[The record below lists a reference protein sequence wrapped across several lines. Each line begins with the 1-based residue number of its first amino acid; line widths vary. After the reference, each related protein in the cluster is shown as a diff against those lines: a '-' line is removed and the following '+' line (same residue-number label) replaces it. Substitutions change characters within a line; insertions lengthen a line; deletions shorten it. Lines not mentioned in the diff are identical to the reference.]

1 MLFLVLFFV
10 ATIGSQTIN
19 LRSRRIE
26 MQSTAKSFPLLL
38 LTLLACVSSCSGAQS
53 KIKQETYL
61 DLTSNSFPLFPDG
74 DIQIKLY
81 SFKKYESY
89 KENLLAFDGLIIG
102 DNLNSELASINE
114 TFNQY
119 NDSCI
124 LLVAGTFGTSDTL
137 SFTYNGGALFCD
149 VYVPSPATEGLVNKF
164 VSFVVDDENLS
175 MDSDVSLIVNY
186 EREVQP

>member
-1 MLFLVLFFV
+1 M
-10 ATIGSQTIN
+10 ATNGSQTIN

-26 MQSTAKSFPLLL
+26 MQSTAKSFRLLL
-38 LTLLACVSSCSGAQS
+38 LTLLACVSSCSGPQS
-53 KIKQETYL
+53 KLKQETYL

-89 KENLLAFDGLIIG
+89 KESLLAFDGFIIG
-102 DNLNSELASINE
+102 DDLNNELASINE

-119 NDSCI
+119 DDSCI
-124 LLVAGTFGTSDTL
+124 LLAAGTFGTSDVL
-137 SFTYNGGALFCD
+137 NFTYDKNILFCN
-149 VYVPSPATEGLVNKF
+149 VRVPNLSTEGLLNKF

-175 MDSDVSLIVNY
+175 TDSDVSLAVNY
-186 EREVQP
+186 EREGQP